1 MSFLFTGPMCN
12 LHNLIIIKGEVEI
25 ALKDIRLRLISE
37 LMKDSRRSDRDLA
50 KAIGTSQPTVT
61 RVRTML
67 EKEGYIRE
75 YTIIPDFRQVG
86 YELVALTFANL
97 KRGITPEELQI
108 VRKKGREMEQ
118 KTAFQS
124 VMILR
129 GIGLG
134 HELVLAS
141 FHEDYSSFMEFLRM
155 IKQFPFVDTSSVES
169 FMISLADEHYRYLTF
184 STLARHLLTLKKE
197 KK

>member
-1 MSFLFTGPMCN
+1 M
-12 LHNLIIIKGEVEI
+12 KDVE
-25 ALKDIRLRLISE
+25 LRLVSE
-37 LMKDSRRSDRDLA
+37 LMKNSRRSDRHLA
-50 KAIGTSQPTVT
+50 RAIGTSQPTVT
-61 RVRTML
+61 RIRTRL

-75 YTIIPDFRQVG
+75 YTMIPDFQKLG

-97 KRGITPEELQI
+97 REGLTPEEVDI
-108 VRKKGREMEQ
+108 ARKKAKEMEQ

-141 FHEDYSSFMEFLRM
+141 FHEDYSSYVSFTRM
-155 IKQFPFVDTSSVES
+155 IKQFPFVNASSVES
-169 FMISLADEHYRYLTF
+169 FMISLAEEHYRYLTF
-184 STLARHLLTLKKE
+184 SALAKHLLTLEKGKK
-197 KK
+197 K

>member
-1 MSFLFTGPMCN
+1 MKVVELK
-12 LHNLIIIKGEVEI
+12 LIC
-25 ALKDIRLRLISE
+25 E
-37 LMKDSRRSDRDLA
+37 LMKNSRRSDRDLA

-61 RVRTML
+61 RTRTRL
-67 EKEGYIRE
+67 EKEGYIKE
-75 YTIIPDFRQVG
+75 YTMIPDFRKVG

-97 KRGITPEELQI
+97 KEGITPEELAI
-108 VRKKGREMEQ
+108 VRKRGREMEQ

-141 FHEDYSSFMEFLRM
+141 FHEDYSSFMGFIRM
-155 IKQFPFVDTSSVES
+155 IKQFPFVDTSSVDS
-169 FMISLADEHYRYLTF
+169 FMVSLADEHYRYLTF
-184 STLARHLLTLKKE
+184 STLAKHLLTLNKE